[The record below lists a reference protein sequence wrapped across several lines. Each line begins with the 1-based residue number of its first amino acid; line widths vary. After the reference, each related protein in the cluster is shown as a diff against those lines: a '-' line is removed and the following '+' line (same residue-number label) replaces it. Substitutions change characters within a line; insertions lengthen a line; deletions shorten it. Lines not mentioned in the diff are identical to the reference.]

1 MAFNL
6 TAQLN
11 IALNSASLRNASS
24 QLNAALNS
32 NTQVKL
38 GIDRSSASGLGQI
51 KSQISEATDSM
62 ENFGRQAGFAAKR
75 FAAFAVTAGSIIAFT
90 NTMKEAVSAA
100 VDFDREMVRLRQVSS
115 DTVQDVGAVG
125 EQVTNLSKSLGV
137 SSKDLIG
144 VAVVLKQANL
154 TLSETK
160 DDLEAMAQAAL
171 APNFDNL
178 KDTTEGAIAIMKQF
192 KVEAKD
198 LGAALG
204 SVNAVAGEFAVE
216 ASDIIEA
223 IRKTGGAFKAAGGQL
238 NELIALF
245 TSVRQTTRESAE
257 SIGTGLRT
265 IFTRIQRNDT
275 ANALKEVG
283 INLRYTADEARA
295 LGDAGLEQQ
304 FVGPYEAV
312 KRLSAGLSD
321 LRSTDPRF
329 SAIVEQL
336 GGYRQISK
344 VIPLIQEFATAQKAL
359 GIAQAGS
366 VSLAVNAGQAQDAL
380 AVKLQKLK
388 ESFFEVGRSIVNS
401 PGFRSLA
408 DTFIGAATS
417 VLSLINSL
425 KGLLPLFTALAAVKI
440 GQGIGSFATGFVK
453 GAGADSSSV
462 RTTRKADGGFLK
474 MRTGGIVPG
483 SGTGDKVPAL
493 LEPGELV
500 VPKNK
505 VTRKAYK
512 DGDFVRVDSL
522 PEGSSYIKKYISDNK
537 DTNLEL
543 DDKVRANIIYKS
555 KTDPI
560 HQKKLTKREIERIY
574 SSRPLSEETK
584 KVYETPAGRKAIYAS
599 AKDKNLTYKGLNNEQ
614 LTKMNAEVGSA
625 QALWGVGY
633 EKELVKRNKSKKLSV
648 ASTEH
653 DHPVDL
659 QRPVNVNDPEGE
671 KIYGEAKF
679 KTKKEPYKN
688 LVSKLLRKK
697 LMIGET
703 NKYFKENIQNEF
715 DGADLGDFEYYDT
728 FKSGGHK
735 DQFTQA
741 IAKFALG
748 GPIPRQRFMEGEE
761 VTHRKSFLDNS
772 FNPGMKL
779 KSALQDTPRIIFK
792 RQPKEYE
799 KFPNMDHT
807 SPHFEQFSEM
817 FVGSRKASQF
827 KRAVEYQRLYQE
839 ALKNN
844 DVESANKYDKL
855 NKLPANMR
863 LLAAA
868 KALPSAQEKA
878 RTNSF
883 EDGNFDYEK
892 NLLVNYSGKKTTTRH
907 ELGAHA
913 AAYGASKEGSPL
925 ANSLFGSIGRR
936 MGAYGKG
943 SGETTLISEMQAHT
957 IQSAKQKDKIN
968 SLKEFISSEKMAKL
982 YKSEAHSTLVDSIK
996 KGYEVPTAGV
1006 LGGRHKGIEIDVLKR
1021 MMQDAHGDNSE
1032 VLAEKMALLNPNDS
1046 SNKVNFS
1053 ALFADSKET
1062 KRYAFGGNVGRQMF
1076 ADGDKATAKPQ
1087 SFEEFSKSLNPKQL
1101 ADFKEK
1107 IKSAKQIIV
1116 NARTSG
1122 SMKLKSVGFNF
1133 LGTKF
1138 NMIPNKDLADKGSA
1152 KSKDGKPTYDLKGV
1166 KSLDEL
1172 LSKLPPKHS
1181 EGLRAKI
1188 GRAQDKFL
1196 ETKDIKGLKF
1206 NYDFGDKRGAL
1217 NVRIDKDVIKFGT
1230 IGSFPWKPKT
1240 PKEKRTEELRVA
1252 TERNARKKAD
1262 NIAKTAKA
1270 EKNRNLASAST
1281 ADAAK
1286 AKTDNASS
1294 LSSIISGIDQE
1305 NQQNKT
1311 FGIARDTRVFEG
1323 SDQYKELQKKLALD
1337 RQRREGRGLP
1347 NPKEGIQPENLI
1359 GIDESYKAPQQQVD
1373 PQKFKF
1379 FSDIPGTS
1387 PQAQRLRMQREEGDF
1402 NENLNIKIARSQKT
1416 KKEPRTPKTESE
1428 RYNISR
1434 KQSAPAQ
1441 EKTLFDEMELAKI
1454 GSYGTQEQKIKDN
1467 ADALKRLR
1475 DTSAENRI
1483 KGNLRLNERQSNR
1496 VRERGIANE
1505 NLADN
1510 LRSLRSTATAKPVV
1524 SETKPQAQAT
1534 IPIATPIA
1542 IAKPVV
1548 SEPKPQ
1554 ATTPTAKPIVSLP
1567 NTQIPEDNYDPYAKV
1582 KKPRKPRKPRATKK
1596 TSNTASYDTQ
1606 EAEYQRLLAGIAAA
1620 SRTKKGRFATG
1631 GLVPGTGNSD
1641 TVPMDLPEGSFVIRK
1656 SSVNKIG
1663 ADNLAKASRFA
1674 RGGTVPALVMPGEY
1688 IYSPQ
1693 EASKIGSSKL
1703 HAMNQF
1709 AKFARGGSVKLG
1721 KGGTPLSED
1730 NTFDPTDPRKMAR
1743 LAKQL
1748 VDQQQQNNPDLTRS
1762 QARTKAA
1769 TSYNDIK
1776 TKGQKLVDTSAE
1788 ANRLKAQLERST
1800 KTLEDQQTVTENLSK
1815 GIKGLEAAQKK
1826 QEAFLR
1832 ANPGDARAQKKL
1844 DSVNNQLADKRR
1856 ELVSE
1861 KSRLVPLKQNV
1872 AADQAKYKTAED
1884 EQSKAKV
1891 DLDQYKVNKSG
1902 EVTLNNKVVGEQSSR
1917 GPGSISDIVK
1927 QKTADFE
1934 ATFNRK
1940 ATKEDKKNLKQEA
1953 LGEYRTGVE
1962 KQVRADAVKR
1972 GKPVNDIQVQSVVDN
1987 YVNQASK
1994 GQRKLMTN
2002 AQGEITGDTGL
2013 GKKLVG
2019 GGYKET
2025 GELTKGG
2032 KAKDFAER
2040 ALFGAKRTDF
2050 ETGAEGDQQFK
2061 ESRGSTVANRLTTAA
2076 VGASFVSERIKASG
2090 GTVAGIVSKGE
2101 GDTVKVDENA
2111 ASGFKS
2117 AQAFGAALSSASTYA
2132 AVAGQSLAKFGPVV
2146 AGVGAG
2152 IAGIVGAMEGYHNGI
2167 KQAEAE
2173 IREAKI
2179 AQALNNLQNIFE
2191 RVSNGLLEVN
2201 DSTLRKI
2208 SENQKV
2214 VSQENATKAYE
2225 ESGGNASNFMKGLN
2239 IVSFGLAGNDVNQK
2253 KYNESLS
2260 KSSKETN
2267 AAQIGPLTNV
2277 LNKYSEQIGKD
2288 AALKIKS
2295 GGGDISTTNFED
2307 LKGGLLKDLRSAGGG
2322 AGGEQI
2328 AKIASAQDISIADA
2342 EKQFIKTLQES
2353 FQAEKIKSV
2362 TTKAVQENA
2371 RAINSMQSLSNAVN
2385 AAAASADSF
2394 SSKLDTNSSLF
2405 EGSIGST
2412 KLTSFAEKSGGST
2425 PDFAKFNT
2433 AITESSG
2440 ALGVYGEQF
2449 KSQGNAVN
2457 AASQILPDIL
2467 AQSVANPISGKDTST
2482 QITDALKEGLK
2493 ARGITGAAADQV
2505 VSSVG
2510 GKVSSEDFTKL
2521 LAEAGGDVSKAT
2533 QKLMS
2538 DISDPL
2544 ISAFNEIDSK
2554 LTDAGNKYISGLED
2568 LAKRQKAIGDQ
2579 IGRLSDLRGRSRS
2592 FAANEIQTLPG
2603 VQQGVAESINLQG
2616 ARNDFSEQQQR
2627 LTGFGAGAA
2636 ENPAAIAS
2644 RLKSTQQQIRVQE
2657 EKVLNTNKSTN
2668 GGAEFRSAALELTKL
2683 KSQSSNLNDA
2693 LKNLTDQS
2701 KKLEAAQAKLA
2712 QVRQNIDEKR
2722 SLGRK
2727 LLTQGPEEQQKMLQG
2742 QAIFNQVQARGGSLQ
2757 GMSTEQNAI
2766 LFDFLDNFG
2775 AAGKKIQDQILDA
2788 NGYGAGKDDKAEE
2801 KALVAEQARIFAQQ
2815 EEAQRQIIA
2824 NQQSL
2829 QQDYFSNLDSRNEKF
2844 YSELQKFTQEMQK
2857 NSLIAE
2863 KGKEQQKVAQI
2874 KDVQKEGKFLGESGF
2889 NTKEDFQKL
2898 NTYKQQVTDLAKN
2911 KKEQNRL
2918 AEANSKPISTRIK
2931 TDMNNVITNTSDVE
2945 AAIVSQ
2951 GGYKGSEAAKIREIT
2966 QEKLSQGNNVS
2977 DSLRLAKEQFNQQR
2991 GDELN
2996 AQQTKIQSDFK
3007 ASGIEEK
3014 LNSLAQKLAGNEI
3027 SFDQF
3032 DRALASIKE
3041 LQLGVGEG
3049 LSTAATNAEARIKV
3063 LNEAINGLGGVQ
3075 QIPNAEAKPQVSAFA
3090 VGGSVFAPRGTD
3102 TVPAMLTPGEFV
3114 VNRNAT
3120 KNNLGTLNQINSGK
3134 TKYLASGGI
3143 TDDGITAS
3151 AASSLFEPLEQIKN
3165 AMLESIGRNIV
3176 KPIASG
3182 SSFSSNKTET
3192 NSISASGSLETTN
3205 NRISQ
3210 LVNLS
3215 SESNNSLSTIAERV
3229 SSLLSISSGSVQVS
3243 NYKPEENAQGLQ
3255 FANGGSVFS
3264 PRGTDTVPAMLTPG
3278 EFVVN
3283 RSATQQNL
3291 PLLQSIN
3298 SGKTSYL
3305 SGGGKVGYYEDG
3317 ATPIENKPLN
3327 YNQEFIESDEYK
3339 NATKTKYLQV
3349 SSFSGDLQSKAFK
3362 LQKDK
3367 TNNDYLKE
3375 SNVVFGSFRGLT
3387 SAINKAIS
3395 NSNEKENIS
3404 KIYSKNFTTSANDF
3418 IKERKDIKELGIDGL
3433 YNHNDFDYDLE
3444 LKNPTASIL
3453 DFFNKQAENDES
3465 SRNIGINNFQI
3476 QKEKLKNKIAAKK
3489 SLTNALGRG
3498 LSILAGGISN
3508 LTPTYSEFNEI
3519 FPTTKLGKKQKE
3531 VETSSKDYVDFALGI
3546 KQKGDPEQM
3555 DYIQDVANARKQFD
3569 KRKAE
3574 ERQKIIDEQQKL
3586 KNEKEAQFK
3595 IDTAGKLDISNVL
3608 DKQGTIA
3615 KTKDIE
3621 KQKAKLKGSG
3631 IQGDYVNSGLISE
3644 VGAQNVDKFIK
3655 EKGAKE
3661 DNYFFRRK
3669 GSPEAIAK
3677 IYLQREAQ
3685 AQAIIGKMKLIQDD
3699 PNINLEKIDPKVSFA
3714 TGQQELQKLING
3726 EETTID
3732 KKSLSN
3738 ISAGQKKI
3746 VDSFITMNSFESA
3759 ATSKGPEM
3767 ASYIETYGKAITK
3780 DPQVLVEKLIKAKA
3794 KRSDISGDPEFI
3806 TAQAQGIFEA
3816 LMFLDREGKANK
3828 LFASTNQIKKG
3839 RGFLEVLEEKSQK
3852 NIKSFTRFGKLTNG
3866 IAENGIGNVNF
3877 GKKEDTEVDFSG
3889 TNFRTA
3895 VPQMDNEQ
3903 IIEVLMAKGLYPYKS
3918 GLDNNVL
3925 KALDATASIS
3935 NYGYLNFPANKEDV
3949 VQGLMDG
3956 GLFRV
3961 NSFPKQD
3968 DEGKTIFER
3977 QATIALL
3984 ENKNTYQ
3991 QLAEISKQIKGDGQ
4005 EPNKKAESDPN
4016 SKSQTNVAK
4025 SSNGPLP
4032 SDDPNSIANRTRRGE
4047 INPQQGG
4054 VQLVNQID
4062 DRNQA
4067 DEIAALEQGD
4077 NEGRIRIMQKYQRMR
4092 DARATGM
4099 SVGGVVNYL
4108 ATGGNVPSYRANP
4121 DPSFF
4126 KPKGTDTVPAM
4137 LSPGEFVINASA
4149 TAKHGDL
4156 LSAIN
4161 SGQDVGYSATGGL
4174 IEYLAYGDSATS
4186 FKKRLKNAG
4195 ITQKGMMEAI
4205 QSGDKQQIYEMNLK
4219 AGDAQRNSRNEAL
4232 SKNLEKQL
4240 GFNFFKGPD
4249 ANKKAGVSRVGD
4261 AGNYAE
4267 GPQELGSY
4275 AIETKPIQLAKEQ
4288 EQKQQE
4294 QQQQKQTRTMPLRPP
4309 TQPTTTTT
4317 PPDVKD
4323 KKPDTADATPPT
4335 QSPGEIEQIKNKI
4348 ERLYEEADQ
4357 FSLELNNLSKGGIPS
4372 SSSDTIPAML
4382 TPGEFV
4388 VNARQSSKN
4397 ASLLH
4402 AINTGKDVEGFANGG
4417 PVGYYAGGKT
4427 RPSDRFNSA
4436 ATKFGDEVSR
4446 LNAAISRISVPTS
4459 SSNNTAQYIDIAKS
4473 SFEELS
4479 RILKTEIKIGS
4490 GPIDKFNNAVTQFG
4504 TNSTGFNSG
4513 FSSSLEKFKTY
4524 VDELSAAINR
4534 IPGTLNL
4541 EIMGTLNASL
4551 NVNFDTNSV
4560 YAAVT
4565 DATESLKGWI
4575 TSEIDRQITDEMG

>member
-1 MAFNL
+1 
-6 TAQLN
+6 
-11 IALNSASLRNASS
+11 
-24 QLNAALNS
+24 
-32 NTQVKL
+32 
-38 GIDRSSASGLGQI
+38 
-51 KSQISEATDSM
+51 
-62 ENFGRQAGFAAKR
+62 
-75 FAAFAVTAGSIIAFT
+75 
-90 NTMKEAVSAA
+90 
-100 VDFDREMVRLRQVSS
+100 
-115 DTVQDVGAVG
+115 
-125 EQVTNLSKSLGV
+125 
-137 SSKDLIG
+137 
-144 VAVVLKQANL
+144 
-154 TLSETK
+154 
-160 DDLEAMAQAAL
+160 LERK
-171 APNFDNL
+171 N
-178 KDTTEGAIAIMKQF
+178 
-192 KVEAKD
+192 
-198 LGAALG
+198 
-204 SVNAVAGEFAVE
+204 E
-216 ASDIIEA
+216 ASRILQEEKAKARGPNWEERKNEA
-223 IRKTGGAFKAAGGQL
+223 RRILDEIRKTGK
-238 NELIALF
+238 
-245 TSVRQTTRESAE
+245 
-257 SIGTGLRT
+257 
-265 IFTRIQRNDT
+265 
-275 ANALKEVG
+275 
-283 INLRYTADEARA
+283 
-295 LGDAGLEQQ
+295 
-304 FVGPYEAV
+304 PY
-312 KRLSAGLSD
+312 
-321 LRSTDPRF
+321 
-329 SAIVEQL
+329 
-336 GGYRQISK
+336 
-344 VIPLIQEFATAQKAL
+344 
-359 GIAQAGS
+359 
-366 VSLAVNAGQAQDAL
+366 
-380 AVKLQKLK
+380 
-388 ESFFEVGRSIVNS
+388 
-401 PGFRSLA
+401 
-408 DTFIGAATS
+408 
-417 VLSLINSL
+417 
-425 KGLLPLFTALAAVKI
+425 
-440 GQGIGSFATGFVK
+440 
-453 GAGADSSSV
+453 
-462 RTTRKADGGFLK
+462 
-474 MRTGGIVPG
+474 
-483 SGTGDKVPAL
+483 VPA
-493 LEPGELV
+493 P
-500 VPKNK
+500 
-505 VTRKAYK
+505 
-512 DGDFVRVDSL
+512 
-522 PEGSSYIKKYISDNK
+522 
-537 DTNLEL
+537 
-543 DDKVRANIIYKS
+543 
-555 KTDPI
+555 
-560 HQKKLTKREIERIY
+560 
-574 SSRPLSEETK
+574 
-584 KVYETPAGRKAIYAS
+584 
-599 AKDKNLTYKGLNNEQ
+599 
-614 LTKMNAEVGSA
+614 
-625 QALWGVGY
+625 
-633 EKELVKRNKSKKLSV
+633 
-648 ASTEH
+648 
-653 DHPVDL
+653 
-659 QRPVNVNDPEGE
+659 
-671 KIYGEAKF
+671 
-679 KTKKEPYKN
+679 
-688 LVSKLLRKK
+688 
-697 LMIGET
+697 
-703 NKYFKENIQNEF
+703 
-715 DGADLGDFEYYDT
+715 
-728 FKSGGHK
+728 
-735 DQFTQA
+735 
-741 IAKFALG
+741 
-748 GPIPRQRFMEGEE
+748 
-761 VTHRKSFLDNS
+761 
-772 FNPGMKL
+772 
-779 KSALQDTPRIIFK
+779 
-792 RQPKEYE
+792 
-799 KFPNMDHT
+799 
-807 SPHFEQFSEM
+807 
-817 FVGSRKASQF
+817 
-827 KRAVEYQRLYQE
+827 
-839 ALKNN
+839 
-844 DVESANKYDKL
+844 
-855 NKLPANMR
+855 
-863 LLAAA
+863 
-868 KALPSAQEKA
+868 
-878 RTNSF
+878 
-883 EDGNFDYEK
+883 
-892 NLLVNYSGKKTTTRH
+892 
-907 ELGAHA
+907 
-913 AAYGASKEGSPL
+913 
-925 ANSLFGSIGRR
+925 
-936 MGAYGKG
+936 
-943 SGETTLISEMQAHT
+943 
-957 IQSAKQKDKIN
+957 
-968 SLKEFISSEKMAKL
+968 
-982 YKSEAHSTLVDSIK
+982 
-996 KGYEVPTAGV
+996 
-1006 LGGRHKGIEIDVLKR
+1006 
-1021 MMQDAHGDNSE
+1021 
-1032 VLAEKMALLNPNDS
+1032 
-1046 SNKVNFS
+1046 
-1053 ALFADSKET
+1053 
-1062 KRYAFGGNVGRQMF
+1062 
-1076 ADGDKATAKPQ
+1076 TAKPVV
-1087 SFEEFSKSLNPKQL
+1087 STPTAKPVVSAPVPKPTATATAPIPTAKPVVSAPTAKPVVSAPVPKPTATATAPIPTAKPVVSAPVPKPTATATATAPIPTKPKPTAKPVVKPKNLEEFTNALSPKQL

-1107 IKSAKQIIV
+1107 IKTAKEIIV

-1138 NMIPNKDLADKGSA
+1138 NVTANKDLADKGTT
-1152 KSKDGKPTYDLKGV
+1152 KPTEVKPTYDLKGV

-1181 EGLRAKI
+1181 EELRAKLN
-1188 GRAQDKFL
+1188 RAQDKFSQ
-1196 ETKDIKGLKF
+1196 TKNIKDLKF
-1206 NYDFGDKRGAL
+1206 DYDFGDKRGPL
-1217 NVRIDKDVIKFGT
+1217 NIQLDKDVIKFGT
-1230 IGSFPWKPKT
+1230 IGTFPWKPKT

-1252 TERNARKKAD
+1252 TERNARKKAE
-1262 NIAKTAKA
+1262 NIARTAKA

-1281 ADAAK
+1281 ADATK

-1294 LSSIISGIDQE
+1294 LSSIISGIDEE

-1311 FGIARDTRVFEG
+1311 FGIARDTKVFEG

-1347 NPKEGIQPENLI
+1347 NPKESLEPKNLI
-1359 GIDESYKAPQQQVD
+1359 GINENYKAPQEQQQVD
-1373 PQKFKF
+1373 PKRFKF

-1387 PQAQRLRMQREEGDF
+1387 PQAQRLRMQREERDF

-1505 NLADN
+1505 NLAEN

-1534 IPIATPIA
+1534 IPIA

-1548 SEPKPQ
+1548 SELKPQ
-1554 ATTPTAKPIVSLP
+1554 AQAAKPIVSLP

-1582 KKPRKPRKPRATKK
+1582 KKPRKPRKPRATKN
-1596 TSNTASYDTQ
+1596 TSNTASYDAQ
-1606 EAEYQRLLAGIAAA
+1606 EAEYQRLLAGIAAT

-1674 RGGTVPALVMPGEY
+1674 SGGTVPALVMPGEY

-1693 EASKIGSSKL
+1693 EANKIGSSKL

-1730 NTFDPTDPRKMAR
+1730 NTFDPADPRKMAR

-1748 VDQQQQNNPDLTRS
+1748 VDQQMQNNPDLTRS

-1788 ANRLKAQLERST
+1788 ANRLKQQLERST

-1861 KSRLVPLKQNV
+1861 KSRLVPLQKTV

-1902 EVTLNNKVVGEQSSR
+1902 EVTKNNKVVGEQSSR

-1927 QKTADFE
+1927 QKTANFE

-1994 GQRKLMTN
+1994 GQRKLQTN

-2032 KAKDFAER
+2032 ALKDFGER

-2050 ETGAEGDQQFK
+2050 ETGSEGDQQFK
-2061 ESRGSTVANRLTTAA
+2061 QSRGSTVANRLTTAA
-2076 VGASFVSERIKASG
+2076 VGASFLSERIKSSG
-2090 GTVAGIVSKGE
+2090 GTAAGIVSKGE
-2101 GDTVKVDENA
+2101 GDTVKVDEGA
-2111 ASGFKS
+2111 ASSFKS

-2152 IAGIVGAMEGYHNGI
+2152 IAGIVGAIEGYHNGI

-2191 RVSNGLLEVN
+2191 RVSSGLLEVN

-2214 VSQENATKAYE
+2214 VTEENATKAYE
-2225 ESGGNASNFMKGLN
+2225 ESGGNNSSFMKGLN
-2239 IVSFGLAGNDVNQK
+2239 TISFGLTGTDVNQK
-2253 KYNESLS
+2253 KYNETLS

-2295 GGGDISTTNFED
+2295 GGGDIATTNFED

-2322 AGGEQI
+2322 SGKEQI

-2425 PDFAKFNT
+2425 PDFAKFNA

-2579 IGRLSDLRGRSRS
+2579 IGKLSELRSKSRS
-2592 FAANEIQTLPG
+2592 FAANEIQRLPG
-2603 VQQGVAESINLQG
+2603 VQQGAAESINLQG

-2668 GGAEFRSAALELTKL
+2668 GGADFRSAALELTKL

-2693 LKNLTDQS
+2693 LKSLTDQS
-2701 KKLEAAQAKLA
+2701 KKLEAAQAKLS

-2742 QAIFNQVQARGGSLQ
+2742 QAIFNQVQASGGSLQ

-2801 KALVAEQARIFAQQ
+2801 KALIAEQARIFAQQ

-2857 NSLIAE
+2857 NSLSAE

-2898 NTYKQQVTDLAKN
+2898 NTYKGQVTALAKN
-2911 KKEQNRL
+2911 KQEQTSL
-2918 AEANSKPISTRIK
+2918 AEKGERKVPTNIK
-2931 TDMNNVITNTSDVE
+2931 TVGGVITNTSEIENTLVNE
-2945 AAIVSQ
+2945 
-2951 GGYKGSEAAKIREIT
+2951 GGYKASEAQKIREIT
-2966 QEKLSQGNNVS
+2966 QEKISEGKGK
-2977 DSLRLAKEQFNQQR
+2977 DSLRLARNQFHEQK
-2991 GDELN
+2991 GKELN
-2996 AQQTKIQSDFK
+2996 TEQTKIQGDFK
-3007 ASGIEEK
+3007 GSGIEEK

-3049 LSTAATNAEARIKV
+3049 LSTAATNAEARIKA
-3063 LNEAINGLGGVQ
+3063 LNEAINGLGGIQ
-3075 QIPNAEAKPQVSAFA
+3075 QLPSAEAKPQVSAFA
-3090 VGGSVFAPRGTD
+3090 VGGSVF
-3102 TVPAMLTPGEFV
+3102 
-3114 VNRNAT
+3114 
-3120 KNNLGTLNQINSGK
+3120 K
-3134 TKYLASGGI
+3134 
-3143 TDDGITAS
+3143 
-3151 AASSLFEPLEQIKN
+3151 
-3165 AMLESIGRNIV
+3165 
-3176 KPIASG
+3176 
-3182 SSFSSNKTET
+3182 
-3192 NSISASGSLETTN
+3192 
-3205 NRISQ
+3205 
-3210 LVNLS
+3210 
-3215 SESNNSLSTIAERV
+3215 
-3229 SSLLSISSGSVQVS
+3229 
-3243 NYKPEENAQGLQ
+3243 
-3255 FANGGSVFS
+3255 

-3305 SGGGKVGYYEDG
+3305 AGGGIAGYINNTINN
-3317 ATPIENKPLN
+3317 ASSNL
-3327 YNQEFIESDEYK
+3327 EFMNSDEYK
-3339 NATKTKYLQV
+3339 NAIKQKYLQV
-3349 SSFSGDLQSKAFK
+3349 ASFSGELKTKADK
-3362 LQKDK
+3362 LNEEKRND
-3367 TNNDYLKE
+3367 DYLKE
-3375 SNVVFGSFRGLT
+3375 SNVVFGSSRNWPST
-3387 SAINKAIS
+3387 INKAITKS
-3395 NSNEKENIS
+3395 DEKQNIIKLYNE
-3404 KIYSKNFTTSANDF
+3404 NFTTLAN
-3418 IKERKDIKELGIDGL
+3418 KTVESGKLGKELDNYDVGLSKESKLNLFNSQAEIDKKSRDRGID
-3433 YNHNDFDYDLE
+3433 YFSSEYRTI
-3444 LKNPTASIL
+3444 K
-3453 DFFNKQAENDES
+3453 DEIS
-3465 SRNIGINNFQI
+3465 SGQG
-3476 QKEKLKNKIAAKK
+3476 AAVVQN
-3489 SLTNALGRG
+3489 SLLSTLSLGV
-3498 LSILAGGISN
+3498 SN
-3508 LTPTYSEFNEI
+3508 LIPSKAEFDKY
-3519 FPTTKLGKKQKE
+3519 FPETNLGKKQIKVNE
-3531 VETSSKDYVDFALGI
+3531 SSKGYVDFALGI
-3546 KQKGDPEQM
+3546 KQKGQM
-3555 DYIQDVANARKQFD
+3555 NYTQEINDAKKQFD
-3569 KRKAE
+3569 KRIAE
-3574 ERQKIIDEQQKL
+3574 EKQKIADEQQRL
-3586 KNEKEAQFK
+3586 KNEKEAKFK
-3595 IDTAGKLDISNVL
+3595 KDTAAKLDTSNVL
-3608 DKQGTIA
+3608 DKQGAIA

-3621 KQKAKLKGSG
+3621 KQKAKLKESG
-3631 IQGDYVNSGLISE
+3631 IQGDYVNSGLINE
-3644 VGAQNVDKFIK
+3644 VGSQNVDKFIK

-3685 AQAIIGKMKLIQDD
+3685 AQAIIGKMKLIQDNPEED
-3699 PNINLEKIDPKVSFA
+3699 PTGITPKFA
-3714 TGQQELQKLING
+3714 FEVGQQELQKLIKG

-3746 VDSFITMNSFESA
+3746 VDSFITMNSFEKA

-3780 DPQVLVEKLIKAKA
+3780 DPQVLVEKLIKEKA

-3839 RGFLEVLEEKSQK
+3839 RGFLEVLEEKSDK
-3852 NIKSFTRFGKLTNG
+3852 NIQSFTRFGKLTGNG
-3866 IAENGIGNVNF
+3866 IGENGIGNVNF
-3877 GKKEDTEVDFSG
+3877 GKKVDTEIDFSA
-3889 TNFRTA
+3889 TDFRTA

-3991 QLAEISKQIKGDGQ
+3991 RLVEISKQIKGDGQ

-4016 SKSQTNVAK
+4016 SKSQTNVVK

-4032 SDDPNSIANRTRRGE
+4032 SDDANSIANRTRRGE
-4047 INPQQGG
+4047 ITPQQGG

-4108 ATGGNVPSYRANP
+4108 ATGGNVPSYRPNP
-4121 DPSFF
+4121 NPSYF

-4137 LSPGEFVINASA
+4137 LSPGEFVINAGA

-4174 IEYLAYGDSATS
+4174 IEYLAYGDSSTS
-4186 FKKRLKNAG
+4186 FEKRLKNAG

-4219 AGDAQRNSRNEAL
+4219 AGDAQRNSRNEVL
-4232 SKNLEKQL
+4232 SKNFEKQL

-4249 ANKKAGVSRVGD
+4249 ANKKAGVSRIGD

-4288 EQKQQE
+4288 EQKQE
-4294 QQQQKQTRTMPLRPP
+4294 QQKQKQTRTMPLLPP
-4309 TQPTTTTT
+4309 TQPTTT

-4323 KKPDTADATPPT
+4323 KKPDNTNAVVKTDPK
-4335 QSPGEIEQIKNKI
+4335 QSIGEIEQLKAKMEALQAQQDAMAN
-4348 ERLYEEADQ
+4348 EELY
-4357 FSLELNNLSKGGIPS
+4357 FSKGGIPS

-4417 PVGYYAGGKT
+4417 TVGYYAGGRTNSGGKT
-4427 RPSDRFNSA
+4427 SGLLLQAAITFNNGTSRF
-4436 ATKFGDEVSR
+4436 D
-4446 LNAAISRISVPTS
+4446 AAISRMNRPDGG
-4459 SSNNTAQYIDIAKS
+4459 SNNNNQINIAKS

-4551 NVNFDTNSV
+4551 NVNFDTSSV